1 VRIDFREEGKMSKL
15 SSKKL
20 IAAIKDKGKNLE
32 AEMSFFEH
40 LEVLRWHLV
49 RSAIA
54 VGVFMVLAFAF
65 YDFIFD
71 DIVMGPKS
79 PDFWTYRMMCRLG
92 EWLNIQGFC
101 VTEVPGIIIN
111 TQMAGQFIMQINS
124 SLLIAVMLGFPYL
137 LYEIW
142 LFIKPALTD
151 VERRS
156 ASGFVLYATLLFVL
170 GVCFGYFVVTPLS
183 INFLAN
189 YSISDSI
196 SNTITI
202 QSYLSFVATL
212 SLGCGIVFELPII
225 VYILS
230 RIGLLTPQFMRSTRR
245 YAVVVILLIAAI
257 ITPTPDVITMLT
269 VSFPMFLLYEF
280 SILISARVFRKLQ
293 KKELQFYQGTEK

>member
-1 VRIDFREEGKMSKL
+1 MSKQQL
-15 SSKKL
+15 SGKKL
-20 IAAIKDKGKNLE
+20 IQAIKDKGKNLE

-54 VGVFMVLAFAF
+54 VGIFMILAFAF

-71 DIVMGPKS
+71 DIVMGPKN
-79 PDFWTYRMMCRLG
+79 PDFLTYRLMCKLG
-92 EWLNIQGFC
+92 NVLGIEGLC

-137 LYEIW
+137 LYELW

-151 VERRS
+151 IERRS
-156 ASGFVLYATLLFVL
+156 ANGFVLYATLLFLL

-212 SLGCGIVFELPII
+212 SLGCGIVFELPMI
-225 VYILS
+225 VLILS
-230 RIGLLTPQFMRSTRR
+230 KIGILTPQFMRSTRR
-245 YAVVVILLIAAI
+245 YAIILILLLAAI
-257 ITPTPDVITMLT
+257 ITPTPDIMTMLT
-269 VSFPMFLLYEF
+269 VSMPMFLLYEL
-280 SILISARVFRKLQ
+280 SILISARVYRNLQ
-293 KKELQFYQGTEK
+293 KKEAEFFESGSVDT

>member
-1 VRIDFREEGKMSKL
+1 MSKI
-15 SSKKL
+15 STKKL
-20 IAAIKDKGKNLE
+20 ISAIKDKGKNLE

-40 LEVLRWHLV
+40 IEVLRWHLV

-54 VGVFMVLAFAF
+54 VGVFLILAFSF

-71 DIVMGPKS
+71 DIIMGPKS
-79 PDFWTYRMMCRLG
+79 PDFWTYRMMCKIG
-92 EWLNIQGFC
+92 EWLNVEGFC
-101 VTEVPGIIIN
+101 VTEVPGTIIN
-111 TQMAGQFIMQINS
+111 TQMAGQFLMQINS

-142 LFIKPALTD
+142 LFIKPALTE
-151 VERRS
+151 VERKS
-156 ASGFVLYATLLFVL
+156 ASGFVFYATLLFII

-183 INFLAN
+183 MNFLAN

-212 SLGCGIVFELPII
+212 SLGCGIVFELPIL

-230 RIGLLTPQFMRSTRR
+230 KIGLLTPHFMRSTRR
-245 YAVVVILLIAAI
+245 YAVIVILLIAAI
-257 ITPTPDVITMLT
+257 ITPTPDIMTMMT
-269 VSFPMFLLYEF
+269 VSFPMFLLYEL

-293 KKELQFYQGTEK
+293 SKEVQVYQSNEA

>member
-1 VRIDFREEGKMSKL
+1 MKNEL

-20 IAAIKDKGKNLE
+20 IQAIKDKGKNLE
-32 AEMSFFEH
+32 AEMSFFDH

-54 VGVFMVLAFAF
+54 VGVFMILAFAF

-79 PDFWTYRMMCRLG
+79 PDFWTYRVMCRIG
-92 EWLNIQGFC
+92 EWLNISGLC

-151 VERRS
+151 IERKS
-156 ASGFVLYATLLFVL
+156 ASGFVLYATLLFML
-170 GVCFGYFVVTPLS
+170 GVCFGYFMVTPLS

-230 RIGLLTPQFMRSTRR
+230 KIGILTPQFMRNTRR
-245 YAVVVILLIAAI
+245 YAIVVILLLAAI
-257 ITPTPDVITMLT
+257 ITPTPDIITMLT
-269 VSFPMFLLYEF
+269 VSFPMFLLYEL
-280 SILISARVFRKLQ
+280 SILISARVYRKAQ
-293 KKELQFYQGTEK
+293 QTEASYN

>member
-1 VRIDFREEGKMSKL
+1 MSKL

-71 DIVMGPKS
+71 DIVMGPKHA
-79 PDFWTYRMMCRLG
+79 DFWTYRMMCRLG
-92 EWLNIQGFC
+92 EWLNIDGFC

-151 VERRS
+151 IERRS
-156 ASGFVLYATLLFVL
+156 SRGFVLYATLLFVL

-230 RIGLLTPQFMRSTRR
+230 RIGILTPQFMRSTRR

-269 VSFPMFLLYEF
+269 VSFPMFLLYEL

-293 KKELQFYQGTEK
+293 KKEVQFYQGVE

>member
-1 VRIDFREEGKMSKL
+1 MKNEL

-20 IAAIKDKGKNLE
+20 IQAIKDKGKNLE
-32 AEMSFFEH
+32 AEMSFFDH

-54 VGVFMVLAFAF
+54 VGVFMILAFAF

-79 PDFWTYRMMCRLG
+79 PDFWTYRLMCRIG
-92 EWLNIQGFC
+92 EWLNMPGLC

-142 LFIKPALTD
+142 LFVKPALTD
-151 VERRS
+151 LERKS
-156 ASGFVLYATLLFVL
+156 ASGFVLYATLLFAL

-212 SLGCGIVFELPII
+212 SLGCGIVFELPIV

-230 RIGLLTPQFMRSTRR
+230 KIGILTPHFMRNTRR
-245 YAVVVILLIAAI
+245 YAIIVILLLAAI
-257 ITPTPDVITMLT
+257 ITPTPDIITMLT
-269 VSFPMFLLYEF
+269 VSFPMFMLYEL
-280 SILISARVFRKLQ
+280 SILISARVY
-293 KKELQFYQGTEK
+293 KKAQAKQAANYQ

>member
-1 VRIDFREEGKMSKL
+1 MSKL

>member
-1 VRIDFREEGKMSKL
+1 MSKQQL
-15 SSKKL
+15 SGKKL
-20 IAAIKDKGKNLE
+20 IQAIKDKGKNLE

-54 VGVFMVLAFAF
+54 VGVFMILAFAF

-71 DIVMGPKS
+71 DIVMGPKN
-79 PDFWTYRMMCRLG
+79 PNFLTYRLMCKLG
-92 EWLNIQGFC
+92 NVLGIEGLC

-137 LYEIW
+137 LYELW

-151 VERRS
+151 IERRS
-156 ASGFVLYATLLFVL
+156 ANGFVLYATLLFLL

-212 SLGCGIVFELPII
+212 SLGCGIVFELPMI
-225 VYILS
+225 VLILS
-230 RIGLLTPQFMRSTRR
+230 KIGILTPQFMRSTRR
-245 YAVVVILLIAAI
+245 YAIILILLLAAI
-257 ITPTPDVITMLT
+257 ITPTPDIMTMLT
-269 VSFPMFLLYEF
+269 VSMPMFLLYEL
-280 SILISARVFRKLQ
+280 SILISARVYRNLQ
-293 KKELQFYQGTEK
+293 KKEAEFFESGSVDT

>member
-1 VRIDFREEGKMSKL
+1 MNKEQL
-15 SSKKL
+15 SGKKL
-20 IAAIKDKGKNLE
+20 IQAIKDKGKNLE

-54 VGVFMVLAFAF
+54 VGVFMILAFAF

-79 PDFWTYRMMCRLG
+79 PDFLTYKWMCKLG
-92 EWLNIQGFC
+92 DVLGIEGLC
-101 VTEVPGIIIN
+101 VTEVPGTIIN

-137 LYEIW
+137 LYELW
-142 LFIKPALTD
+142 RFIKPALTD
-151 VERRS
+151 TERGS
-156 ASGFVLYATLLFVL
+156 ANGFVLYATLLFVL
-170 GVCFGYFVVTPLS
+170 GVCFGYFIVTPLS

-212 SLGCGIVFELPII
+212 SLGCGIVFELPMI
-225 VYILS
+225 VLILS
-230 RIGLLTPQFMRSTRR
+230 KIGILTPQFMRSTRR
-245 YAVVVILLIAAI
+245 YAIIVILLLAAI
-257 ITPTPDVITMLT
+257 ITPTPDIMTMLT
-269 VSFPMFLLYEF
+269 VSAPMFLLYEL
-280 SILISARVFRKLQ
+280 SILISARVYRNLQ
-293 KKELQFYQGTEK
+293 KKEAKFYENGSVDT

>member
-1 VRIDFREEGKMSKL
+1 MSKI
-15 SSKKL
+15 STKKL
-20 IAAIKDKGKNLE
+20 ISAIKDKGKNLE

-40 LEVLRWHLV
+40 IEVLRWHLV

-54 VGVFMVLAFAF
+54 VGVFLILAFSF

-71 DIVMGPKS
+71 DIIMGPKS
-79 PDFWTYRMMCRLG
+79 PDFWTYRMMCKIG
-92 EWLNIQGFC
+92 EWLNVEGFC
-101 VTEVPGIIIN
+101 VTEVPGTIIN
-111 TQMAGQFIMQINS
+111 TQMAGQFLMQINS

-142 LFIKPALTD
+142 LFIKPALTE
-151 VERRS
+151 VERKS
-156 ASGFVLYATLLFVL
+156 ASGFVFYATLLFII

-183 INFLAN
+183 MNFLAN

-212 SLGCGIVFELPII
+212 SLGCGIVFELPIL

-230 RIGLLTPQFMRSTRR
+230 KIGLLTPHFMRSTRR

-257 ITPTPDVITMLT
+257 ITPTPDIMTMMT

-293 KKELQFYQGTEK
+293 SKEVQVYQGNEA

>member
-1 VRIDFREEGKMSKL
+1 MSKL

-49 RSAIA
+49 RAAIA
-54 VGVFMVLAFAF
+54 VGVFMVLAFSF

-92 EWLNIQGFC
+92 EWLNIEGFC

-142 LFIKPALTD
+142 LFIKPALSD
-151 VERRS
+151 LERRS
-156 ASGFVLYATLLFVL
+156 ASGFVLYATFLFVL
-170 GVCFGYFVVTPLS
+170 GICFGYFVVTPLS

-212 SLGCGIVFELPII
+212 SLGCGIVFELPVI

-230 RIGLLTPQFMRSTRR
+230 RIGILTPQFMRSTRR
-245 YAVVVILLIAAI
+245 YAVVVILLVAAI
-257 ITPTPDVITMLT
+257 ITPTPDIITMIT

-293 KKELQFYQGTEK
+293 KKELQFYQGVEN

>member
-1 VRIDFREEGKMSKL
+1 MSQL

-20 IAAIKDKGKNLE
+20 ISAIKDKGKNLE

-54 VGVFMVLAFAF
+54 VGVFLIIAFAF

-71 DIVMGPKS
+71 SIIMGPKHT
-79 PDFWTYRMMCRLG
+79 DFWTYRMMCKIG
-92 EWLNIQGFC
+92 EAFNIDGFC
-101 VTEVPGIIIN
+101 VKEIPGTIIN

-124 SLLIAVMLGFPYL
+124 SLLIAVMLGVPYM
-137 LYEIW
+137 LYEVW
-142 LFIKPALTD
+142 LFIKPALTE
-151 VERRS
+151 VERKS
-156 ASGFVLYATLLFVL
+156 ASGFVFYATLLFLL
-170 GVCFGYFVVTPLS
+170 GVCFGYFIVTPLS
-183 INFLAN
+183 INFLSN

-202 QSYLSFVATL
+202 QSYLSFVSTL
-212 SLGCGIVFELPII
+212 SLGCGIVFELPIL

-230 RIGLLTPQFMRSTRR
+230 KIGILTPQFMRSTRR

-257 ITPTPDVITMLT
+257 ITPTPDVFTMLV
-269 VSFPMFLLYEF
+269 VSFPMFMLYEF

-293 KKELQFYQGTEK
+293 SKQVQVYQGE

>member
-1 VRIDFREEGKMSKL
+1 MSKEL
-15 SSKKL
+15 SGKKL
-20 IAAIKDKGKNLE
+20 IQAIKDKGKNLE

-54 VGVFMVLAFAF
+54 VGIFMILAFSF

-79 PDFWTYRMMCRLG
+79 PNFLTYRFLCWLG
-92 EWLNIQGFC
+92 EVWNMPGLCI
-101 VTEVPGIIIN
+101 TEVPGIIIN

-124 SLLIAVMLGFPYL
+124 SLLIALMLGFPYL

-151 VERRS
+151 KERNS
-156 ASGFVLYATLLFVL
+156 ASGFVFYATMLFIL

-212 SLGCGIVFELPII
+212 SLGCGIVFELPMI
-225 VYILS
+225 VLILS
-230 RIGLLTPQFMRSTRR
+230 KIGILTPHFMRATRR
-245 YAVVVILLIAAI
+245 YAIIIILILAAI
-257 ITPTPDVITMLT
+257 ITPTPDILTMLT
-269 VSFPMFLLYEF
+269 VSGPMFLLYEL
-280 SILISARVFRKLQ
+280 SILISARVYRNLQ
-293 KKELQFYQGTEK
+293 KKNAAI

>member
-1 VRIDFREEGKMSKL
+1 MSKEL
-15 SSKKL
+15 SGKKL
-20 IAAIKDKGKNLE
+20 IQAIKDKGKNLE

-54 VGVFMVLAFAF
+54 VGIFMILAFSF

-79 PDFWTYRMMCRLG
+79 PNFLTYRFLCWLG
-92 EWLNIQGFC
+92 EVWNMPGLCI
-101 VTEVPGIIIN
+101 TEVPGIIIN

-124 SLLIAVMLGFPYL
+124 SLLIALMLGFPYL

-151 VERRS
+151 KERNS
-156 ASGFVLYATLLFVL
+156 ASGFVFYATMLFIL

-196 SNTITI
+196 NNTITI

-212 SLGCGIVFELPII
+212 SLGCGIVFELPMI
-225 VYILS
+225 VLILS
-230 RIGLLTPQFMRSTRR
+230 KIGILTPHFMRATRR
-245 YAVVVILLIAAI
+245 YAIIIILILAAI
-257 ITPTPDVITMLT
+257 ITPTPDILTMLT
-269 VSFPMFLLYEF
+269 VSGPMFLLYEL
-280 SILISARVFRKLQ
+280 SILISARVYRNLQ
-293 KKELQFYQGTEK
+293 KKNAAI

>member
-1 VRIDFREEGKMSKL
+1 MSQL

-20 IAAIKDKGKNLE
+20 ISAIKDKGKNLE

-54 VGVFMVLAFAF
+54 VGVFMIIAFAF

-71 DIVMGPKS
+71 SIIMGPKHA
-79 PDFWTYRMMCRLG
+79 DFWTYRMMCKIG
-92 EWLNIQGFC
+92 EAFNIDGFC
-101 VTEVPGIIIN
+101 VTEIPGTIIN

-124 SLLIAVMLGFPYL
+124 SLLIAVMLGVPYM
-137 LYEIW
+137 LYEVW
-142 LFIKPALTD
+142 LFIKPALTEI
-151 VERRS
+151 ERKS
-156 ASGFVLYATLLFVL
+156 ASGFVFYATMLFLL
-170 GVCFGYFVVTPLS
+170 GVCFGYFIVTPLS
-183 INFLAN
+183 INFLSN

-202 QSYLSFVATL
+202 QSYLSFVSTL
-212 SLGCGIVFELPII
+212 SLGCGIVFELPIL

-230 RIGLLTPQFMRSTRR
+230 KIGILTPQFMRSTRR

-257 ITPTPDVITMLT
+257 ITPTPDVFTMLV
-269 VSFPMFLLYEF
+269 VSFPMFMLYEF

-293 KKELQFYQGTEK
+293 SKQV

>member
-1 VRIDFREEGKMSKL
+1 MSQL

-20 IAAIKDKGKNLE
+20 ISAIKDKGKNLE

-54 VGVFMVLAFAF
+54 VGVFMIIAFAF

-71 DIVMGPKS
+71 SIIMGPKHA
-79 PDFWTYRMMCRLG
+79 DFWTYRMMCKIG
-92 EWLNIQGFC
+92 EAFNIDGFC
-101 VTEVPGIIIN
+101 VTEIPGTIIN

-124 SLLIAVMLGFPYL
+124 SLLIAMMLGVPYM
-137 LYEIW
+137 LYEVW
-142 LFIKPALTD
+142 LFIKPALTEI
-151 VERRS
+151 ERKS
-156 ASGFVLYATLLFVL
+156 ASGFVFYATMLFLL
-170 GVCFGYFVVTPLS
+170 GVCFGYFIVTPLS
-183 INFLAN
+183 INFLSN

-202 QSYLSFVATL
+202 QSYLSFVSTL
-212 SLGCGIVFELPII
+212 SLGCGIVFELPIL

-230 RIGLLTPQFMRSTRR
+230 KIGILTPQFMRSTRR

-257 ITPTPDVITMLT
+257 ITPTPDVFTMLV
-269 VSFPMFLLYEF
+269 VSFPMFMLYEF

-293 KKELQFYQGTEK
+293 SKQV

>member
-1 VRIDFREEGKMSKL
+1 MSKEL
-15 SSKKL
+15 SGKKL
-20 IAAIKDKGKNLE
+20 IQAIKDKGKNLE

-54 VGVFMVLAFAF
+54 VGIFMILAFSF

-79 PDFWTYRMMCRLG
+79 PNFLTYRFLCWLG
-92 EWLNIQGFC
+92 EVWNMPGLCIR
-101 VTEVPGIIIN
+101 EVPGIIIN

-137 LYEIW
+137 LYELW
-142 LFIKPALTD
+142 RFIKPALTD
-151 VERRS
+151 KERQS
-156 ASGFVLYATLLFVL
+156 ASGFVFYATMLFML

-196 SNTITI
+196 NNTITI

-212 SLGCGIVFELPII
+212 SLGCGIVFELPMI
-225 VYILS
+225 VLILS
-230 RIGLLTPQFMRSTRR
+230 KIGILTPHFMRETRR
-245 YAVVVILLIAAI
+245 YAIIIILILAAI
-257 ITPTPDVITMLT
+257 ITPTPDILTMLT
-269 VSFPMFLLYEF
+269 VSTPMFLLYEL
-280 SILISARVFRKLQ
+280 SILISARVYRNLQ
-293 KKELQFYQGTEK
+293 KKNAAI

>member
-1 VRIDFREEGKMSKL
+1 MSKQQL
-15 SSKKL
+15 SGKKL
-20 IAAIKDKGKNLE
+20 IQAIKDKGKNLE

-54 VGVFMVLAFAF
+54 VGVFMILAFAF

-71 DIVMGPKS
+71 DIVMGPKN
-79 PDFWTYRMMCRLG
+79 PNFLTYRLMCKLG
-92 EWLNIQGFC
+92 DVLGIDGLC

-137 LYEIW
+137 LYELW

-151 VERRS
+151 IERRS
-156 ASGFVLYATLLFVL
+156 ANGFVLYATLLFLL

-212 SLGCGIVFELPII
+212 SLGCGIVFELPMI
-225 VYILS
+225 VLILS
-230 RIGLLTPQFMRSTRR
+230 KIGILTPQFMRSTRR
-245 YAVVVILLIAAI
+245 YAIILILLLAAI
-257 ITPTPDVITMLT
+257 ITPTPDIMTMLT
-269 VSFPMFLLYEF
+269 VSMPMFLLYEL
-280 SILISARVFRKLQ
+280 SILISARVYRNLQ
-293 KKELQFYQGTEK
+293 KKEAEFFESGSVDT

>member
-1 VRIDFREEGKMSKL
+1 MSQL

-20 IAAIKDKGKNLE
+20 ISAIKDKGKNLE

-54 VGVFMVLAFAF
+54 VGVFMIIAFAF

-71 DIVMGPKS
+71 SIIMGPKHA
-79 PDFWTYRMMCRLG
+79 DFWTYRMMCKIG
-92 EWLNIQGFC
+92 EAFNIDGFC
-101 VTEVPGIIIN
+101 VTEIPGTIIN

-124 SLLIAVMLGFPYL
+124 SLLIAVMLGVPYM
-137 LYEIW
+137 LYEVW
-142 LFIKPALTD
+142 LFIKPALTEI
-151 VERRS
+151 ERKS
-156 ASGFVLYATLLFVL
+156 ASGFVFYATMLFLL
-170 GVCFGYFVVTPLS
+170 GVCFGYFIVTPLS
-183 INFLAN
+183 INFLSN

-202 QSYLSFVATL
+202 QSYLSFVSTL
-212 SLGCGIVFELPII
+212 SLGCGIVFELPIL

-230 RIGLLTPQFMRSTRR
+230 KIGILTPQFMRSTRR

-257 ITPTPDVITMLT
+257 ITPTPDVFTMLV
-269 VSFPMFLLYEF
+269 VSFPMFMLYEF

-293 KKELQFYQGTEK
+293 SKQVQVYQGE

>member
-1 VRIDFREEGKMSKL
+1 MSKQQL
-15 SSKKL
+15 SGKKL
-20 IAAIKDKGKNLE
+20 IQAIKDKGKNLE

-54 VGVFMVLAFAF
+54 VGVFMILAFAF

-71 DIVMGPKS
+71 DIVMGPKN
-79 PDFWTYRMMCRLG
+79 PDFLTYRLMCKLG
-92 EWLNIQGFC
+92 NVLGIEGLC

-137 LYEIW
+137 LYELW

-151 VERRS
+151 IERRS
-156 ASGFVLYATLLFVL
+156 ANGFVLYATLLFLL

-212 SLGCGIVFELPII
+212 SLGCGIVFELPMI
-225 VYILS
+225 VLILS
-230 RIGLLTPQFMRSTRR
+230 KIGILTPQFMRSTRR
-245 YAVVVILLIAAI
+245 YAIILILLLAAI
-257 ITPTPDVITMLT
+257 ITPTPDIMTMLT
-269 VSFPMFLLYEF
+269 VSMPMFLLYEL
-280 SILISARVFRKLQ
+280 SILISARVYRNLQ
-293 KKELQFYQGTEK
+293 KKEAEFFESGSVDT